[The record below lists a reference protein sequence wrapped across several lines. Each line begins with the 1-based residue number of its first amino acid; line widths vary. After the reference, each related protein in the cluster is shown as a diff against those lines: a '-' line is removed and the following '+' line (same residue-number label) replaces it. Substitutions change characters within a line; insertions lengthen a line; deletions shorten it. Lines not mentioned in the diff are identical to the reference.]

1 MDLGRVLIHLLQ
13 DDVGRDV
20 DSVAGLEVKEQVSRI
35 AKECFLSVVPCGPS
49 LLDNDP
55 GAHQLWLTANSQTVT
70 RTATSPLLEVHS
82 VVCEFVLFI
91 QNDNSFLYSMIF

>member
-35 AKECFLSVVPCGPS
+35 AKECFLSAVS
-49 LLDNDP
+49 IKLF
-55 GAHQLWLTANSQTVT
+55 
-70 RTATSPLLEVHS
+70 EIYVHIINETLS
-82 VVCEFVLFI
+82 HKFHP
-91 QNDNSFLYSMIF
+91 YSILSA